1 MAAAQGAAAP
11 VAEARAEPGT
21 RFESDAEPDTEAE
34 PEPDT
39 EAEPDA
45 EAEPESDAEPERDT
59 TLEIHL
65 LADSTGESGARVARA
80 AVAQF
85 PSLEFRLVRHRRVN
99 TTQALMKALDTIRAR
114 KGTPT
119 AVFFTLVDS
128 ELAGLVKTACQ
139 ELELP
144 YADLMTDA
152 LRALEKVSGVEPD
165 QVPLRPVGVEAD
177 YFARIAAIDFAVRN
191 DDGAA
196 PTALTDCDI
205 CLVGPS
211 RSGKTPLSIFLG
223 YMGYKVVNVPLVP
236 GIKPPEEL
244 FQIDRWR
251 VVGLTMDP
259 EKLRQIRSERIKGLG
274 VKRAMKDGYVDLA
287 SIYSELD
294 ETGQIMKQ
302 LRCPVIDTT
311 GMALEESASRI
322 LDLVEERAR
331 IHQTRLRRPPNVASE
346 LNAH

>member
-1 MAAAQGAAAP
+1 MIAVDAAGPALAA
-11 VAEARAEPGT
+11 EEP
-21 RFESDAEPDTEAE
+21 A
-34 PEPDT
+34 
-39 EAEPDA
+39 
-45 EAEPESDAEPERDT
+45 RDT
-59 TLEIHL
+59 TVEIHL

-85 PSLEFRLVRHRRVN
+85 PSMEFRLVRHRRVN
-99 TTQALMKALDTIRAR
+99 TTAALMKALETIRAR

-128 ELAGLVKTACQ
+128 ELAKLVTVACE
-139 ELELP
+139 ELGLP

-152 LRALEKVSGVEPD
+152 LRALEQVSGIEPD

-191 DDGAA
+191 DDGATPA
-196 PTALTDCDI
+196 SLPDCDI

-223 YMGYKVVNVPLVP
+223 YLGYKVVNVPLVP
-236 GIKPPEEL
+236 GIKPPPEL
-244 FQIDRWR
+244 FEIPRWR

-259 EKLRQIRSERIKGLG
+259 ETLQRIRAERVKNLG
-274 VKRAMKDGYVDLA
+274 VTRIMKDGYVDLG
-287 SIYSELD
+287 SIYAELD
-294 ETGQIMKQ
+294 EAGQIMKQ

-311 GMALEESASRI
+311 GLALEESSARV
-322 LDLVEERAR
+322 LDVVEERAR
-331 IHQTRLRRPPNVASE
+331 IHGTSLRRPPNVASV
-346 LNAH
+346 LGVR